1 MMMWKTFRGRS
12 DRCTARGVALFVAV
26 LMLCLLALPMMAR
39 PAAAGGG
46 TITFHGH
53 GKGHGVGMCMAGVYY
68 RALRGENY
76 QDIIR
81 YYYQGVGFSTIDD
94 NMPIRVKCR
103 DGVIREYTMREYCYR
118 QQEEP
123 NSWPKEGLKVTVV
136 AFRTYAYATILRG
149 KHAAEGYDICSSGS
163 CCQAMNEAI
172 DPARVPNV
180 VAAVNETAGQI
191 ITYNGSPI
199 VAAYSSCCGGFTASA
214 YEVWGGSG
222 YPYWQPVYDDACAPS
237 SNHDWDVTFTWPEF
251 EAIISSRSETAV
263 GELYGFVILDRGPSG
278 RVTRVRLEGS
288 AGSKEV
294 SGAFFAELLGLPT
307 NFFTLEEQNFD
318 EYLLL
323 QNPNDVNANVWVT
336 YMMPG
341 GHQWQDYYAMAPHSR
356 HTVYVNSILQNTEV
370 SMKVDSDVP
379 VVAER
384 AMYYDFRGSGMKGGH
399 TSTGTTEARRLWYL
413 AEGYCG
419 GDYESWILLQ
429 NPQEQP
435 AMVHIRYFGNRGVLE
450 EQDYYVEP
458 HARMSVSVDSIP
470 GLETAEFSAEITSD
484 QPVVAERAM
493 YFGAGDRGG
502 GSCSPPLQG
511 LSNEWYFAEGYTGE
525 LFDTWLLV
533 VNPDGERDARVTVTF
548 MLPGGV
554 NREHSIIVPPLSR
567 GTIHVDD
574 LPDLQSTDVSAV
586 LTSDIPVAA
595 ERAMYFNYHGRRGGH
610 DSAGVTAPASR
621 WYFAEGCTNANFD
634 TWILLQNPGDD
645 PCEVLLTFMMIDGSI
660 RSREVTV
667 PARSRYTVKVNWVE
681 GMESADFATLV
692 ECPTG
697 GAVVA
702 ERSMYFSYR
711 TRDGGSNSFGM
722 EDPYP
727 LWYFAEGYT
736 GQ

>member
-1 MMMWKTFRGRS
+1 MPRGRLL
-12 DRCTARGVALFVAV
+12 RRKARATATVAV
-26 LMLCLLALPMMAR
+26 ILTLAAAAMALTQ
-39 PAAAGGG
+39 PAARAGGG

-68 RALRGENY
+68 RALRGERY

-103 DGVIREYTMREYCYR
+103 DGVIRVYTMREYCYR

-123 NSWPKEGLKVTVV
+123 DSWPKEGLKVTVV
-136 AFRTYAYATILRG
+136 AFRTYAYATMLRG

-172 DPARVPNV
+172 DPSRVPNV

-199 VAAYSSCCGGFTASA
+199 VAAYSSCCGGYTASA
-214 YEVWGGSG
+214 YEVWGGTG

-237 SNHDWDVTFTWPEF
+237 SHHDWDVSFTWPEF
-251 EAIISSRSETAV
+251 EAIINSRSETAV

-278 RVTRVRLEGS
+278 RVTKVRLEGS
-288 AGSKEV
+288 AGSKQV
-294 SGAFFAELLGLPT
+294 SGAFFAEILGLPT
-307 NFFTLEEQNFD
+307 NFFTLQEQNFD

-323 QNPNDVNANVWVT
+323 QNPNDTNANVYVT

-341 GHQWQDYYAMAPHSR
+341 GHQWQDYYAMAPYSR
-356 HTVYVNSILQNTEV
+356 HTVYVNSILQNTEL

-384 AMYYDFRGSGMKGGH
+384 AMYFDFRGSGMKGGH
-399 TSTGTTEARRLWYL
+399 TSTGSTEARRLWYL

-419 GDYESWILLQ
+419 GDFESWILLQ
-429 NPQEQP
+429 NPGELP
-435 AMVHIRYFGNRGVLE
+435 ANVHVRYFGNQGVVE
-450 EQDYYVEP
+450 EQDYHLEP
-458 HARMSVSVDSIP
+458 QSRFSISVDSVP

-484 QPVVAERAM
+484 LPVVAERAM

-502 GSCSPPLQG
+502 GSCSPPLAV
-511 LSNEWYFAEGYTGE
+511 LAEKWYFAEGYTGG

-533 VNPDGERDARVTVTF
+533 VNPHEDKTAQVEVTF
-548 MLPGGV
+548 MLPGGA
-554 NREHSIIVPPLSR
+554 NKQHSLRVPPLSR

-574 LPDLQSTDVSAV
+574 LPDLQATDVSA
-586 LTSDIPVAA
+586 LITSDIPVAA
-595 ERAMYFNYHGRRGGH
+595 ERAMYFNYGGRRGGH
-610 DSAGVTAPASR
+610 DSAGALSPSDR

-645 PCEVLLTFMMIDGSI
+645 PCDVRLTFMLLDGSK
-660 RSREVTV
+660 RSKDYEV
-667 PARSRYTVKVNWVE
+667 PARSRFTVKVNAVE
-681 GMESADFATLV
+681 GMEAADFATLV
-692 ECPTG
+692 ECLNG

-702 ERSMYFSYR
+702 ERSMYFNYR
-711 TRDGGSNSFGM
+711 TRDGGSNSFGV
-722 EDPYP
+722 EDPST